1 MSEDSVPRGKTFT
14 LIVVSGNGDP
24 AAANGAVFS
33 ALETAGTYLVRGE
46 KGENMDEHRCK
57 NCGGDAADTYELLI
71 RSRNHQEVPLCEEC
85 HEAIRAELAE

>member
-1 MSEDSVPRGKTFT
+1 
-14 LIVVSGNGDP
+14 
-24 AAANGAVFS
+24 
-33 ALETAGTYLVRGE
+33 
-46 KGENMDEHRCK
+46 MDEHRCK